1 MSTLR
6 TITAFKSK
14 LSGGGARPNLF
25 EVQLAKLPTGITW
38 DAEVFRYMFGDEDN
52 TTFRLI
58 PGINKKGAKVQQA
71 YQEGATAA
79 KLFFEMKIGKPNKE
93 HSIVMLEVRYK
104 GALTAEPQFQVF
116 MSMKQNGFKDVY
128 DKMAKKMAKG
138 PRW

>member
-1 MSTLR
+1 
-6 TITAFKSK
+6 
-14 LSGGGARPNLF
+14 
-25 EVQLAKLPTGITW
+25 
-38 DAEVFRYMFGDEDN
+38 MFGDENN

-58 PGINKKGAKVQQA
+58 PGINKKGNPQPQA

-79 KLFFEMKIGKPNKE
+79 KLFFEMAIGKKNKE

-116 MSMKQNGFKDVY
+116 MSMKKNGFKDVY
-128 DKMAKKMAKG
+128 NAMATKMAKG